1 MRLVRVPF
9 SEMTTKQAIRI
20 QLVDDNEV
28 TRTLLR
34 GLLRGEEYD
43 VVGEASDGEHG
54 LEMALRLRPDVLC
67 LDISMP
73 KADGL
78 EVLRQV
84 RAQAPEI
91 VVLMITA
98 HTEREMVQQAIQSG
112 ASGYIVKPFNSGKVL
127 DTIRRAVGH
136 KAPA

>member
-1 MRLVRVPF
+1 
-9 SEMTTKQAIRI
+9 MTSKKPIRI

-28 TRTLLR
+28 TRALLR
-34 GLLRGEEYD
+34 GILRGEEYE
-43 VVGEASDGEHG
+43 VVGEASDGENG

-73 KADGL
+73 KTDGL

-84 RAQAPEI
+84 RTQIPET
-91 VVLMITA
+91 VVLMVTA

-127 DTIRRAVGH
+127 DAIGRAVGR
-136 KAPA
+136 KLTA

>member
-1 MRLVRVPF
+1 
-9 SEMTTKQAIRI
+9 MTSKKAIRI

-28 TRTLLR
+28 TRALLR
-34 GLLRGEEYD
+34 GILRGEEYE
-43 VVGEASDGEHG
+43 VVGEASDGENG

-73 KADGL
+73 KTDGL

-84 RAQAPEI
+84 RTQIPET
-91 VVLMITA
+91 VVLMVTA

-127 DTIRRAVGH
+127 DAIGRAVGR
-136 KAPA
+136 KLTA

>member
-1 MRLVRVPF
+1 
-9 SEMTTKQAIRI
+9 MTSKKTIRI

-28 TRTLLR
+28 TRALLR
-34 GLLRGEEYD
+34 GILRGAEYE
-43 VVGEASDGEHG
+43 VVGEASDGENG

-84 RAQAPEI
+84 RTQIPET
-91 VVLMITA
+91 VVLMVTG
-98 HTEREMVQQAIQSG
+98 HTEREMVQQARQSG

-127 DTIRRAVGH
+127 DAIGRAVGR
-136 KAPA
+136 KPAA

>member
-1 MRLVRVPF
+1 
-9 SEMTTKQAIRI
+9 MTSKKPIRI

-28 TRTLLR
+28 TRALLR
-34 GLLRGEEYD
+34 GILRGEEYE
-43 VVGEASDGEHG
+43 VVGEASDGENG

-73 KADGL
+73 KTDGL

-84 RAQAPEI
+84 RTQIPET
-91 VVLMITA
+91 VVLMVTA

-127 DTIRRAVGH
+127 DAIGRAVGR
-136 KAPA
+136 KPAA

>member
-1 MRLVRVPF
+1 
-9 SEMTTKQAIRI
+9 MTAKKPISI

-28 TRTLLR
+28 TRALLR
-34 GLLRGEEYD
+34 GMLRGEDYE

-84 RAQAPEI
+84 RAQIPET
-91 VVLMITA
+91 VVLMVTG

-112 ASGYIVKPFNSGKVL
+112 AAGYIVKPFNSGKVL
-127 DTIRRAVGH
+127 DAIGRAVGR
-136 KAPA
+136 KPAT

>member
-1 MRLVRVPF
+1 
-9 SEMTTKQAIRI
+9 MTSKKPIRI

-28 TRTLLR
+28 TRALLR
-34 GLLRGEEYD
+34 GILRGEEYE
-43 VVGEASDGEHG
+43 VVGEARDGENG

-73 KADGL
+73 KTDGL

-84 RAQAPEI
+84 RTQIPET
-91 VVLMITA
+91 VVLMVTA

-127 DTIRRAVGH
+127 DAIGRAVGR
-136 KAPA
+136 KPTA

>member
-1 MRLVRVPF
+1 
-9 SEMTTKQAIRI
+9 MTSKKPIRI

-28 TRTLLR
+28 TRALLR
-34 GLLRGEEYD
+34 GILRGEEYE
-43 VVGEASDGEHG
+43 VVGEASDGENG

-73 KADGL
+73 KTDGL

-84 RAQAPEI
+84 RTQIPET
-91 VVLMITA
+91 VVLMVTA

-127 DTIRRAVGH
+127 DAIGRAVGR
-136 KAPA
+136 KPTA

>member
-1 MRLVRVPF
+1 MTAKRV
-9 SEMTTKQAIRI
+9 IRI

-28 TRTLLR
+28 TRSLLR
-34 GLLRGEEYD
+34 GILRGDEYE

-73 KADGL
+73 KTDGL

-127 DTIRRAVGH
+127 DTINRALAVRRP
-136 KAPA
+136 PA

>member
-1 MRLVRVPF
+1 
-9 SEMTTKQAIRI
+9 MTAKKPVRI

-28 TRTLLR
+28 TRALLR
-34 GLLRGEEYD
+34 GILRGEEYE
-43 VVGEASDGEHG
+43 VVGEASDGEYG

-73 KADGL
+73 KTDGL

-84 RAQAPEI
+84 RTQIPET
-91 VVLMITA
+91 VVLMVTA

-127 DTIRRAVGH
+127 DAIGRAVGR
-136 KAPA
+136 KPAA

>member
-1 MRLVRVPF
+1 
-9 SEMTTKQAIRI
+9 MTEKRAIRI

-28 TRTLLR
+28 TRALLR

-84 RAQAPEI
+84 RAQAPET

-112 ASGYIVKPFNSGKVL
+112 ASGYIVKPFNAGKVL
-127 DTIRRAVGH
+127 DAICRAVGR
-136 KAPA
+136 KPTT

>member
-1 MRLVRVPF
+1 MGSHRKL
-9 SEMTTKQAIRI
+9 IRI

-28 TRTLLR
+28 TRALLR
-34 GLLRGEEYD
+34 GILRGEEYE
-43 VVGEASDGEHG
+43 VVGEASDGEQG
-54 LEMALRLRPDVLC
+54 IEMALRLKPDVLC

-84 RAQAPEI
+84 RAQLPET
-91 VVLMITA
+91 VVLMVTS
-98 HTEREMVQQAIQSG
+98 HTEREMVQQAVQSG

-127 DTIRRAVGH
+127 DTIGRAVGR
-136 KAPA
+136 KPAS

>member
-1 MRLVRVPF
+1 
-9 SEMTTKQAIRI
+9 MTSKKAIRI

-28 TRTLLR
+28 TRALLR
-34 GLLRGEEYD
+34 GILRGEEYE
-43 VVGEASDGEHG
+43 VVGEASDGENG

-73 KADGL
+73 KTDGL

-84 RAQAPEI
+84 RTQIPET
-91 VVLMITA
+91 VVLMVTA

-127 DTIRRAVGH
+127 DAIGRAVGR
-136 KAPA
+136 KSTA